1 MVCFCLEVCV
11 LVVQQYKQH
20 FLYHPPPM
28 ICYFSGWSSMIQ
40 DHLTVS
46 FACLCSHLPQ
56 LFMVLGC
63 WLLIRSSACPT
74 HSAETCST
82 IKEECFSGAL
92 VTCTVSQCSLRSTR
106 AGLTRGRGREDVLLQ
121 LRFAWLE
128 CCEPLSFILSSV
140 RLGKVIKELEHLLSN
155 EMSTKQAMRRRG
167 LRKYCPAQHCQLAQ
181 ADEKWKHV
189 KGSCSLLLLK
199 QEGNVGATWKTGM
212 QQWSGAC
219 SWLNLVAQYWL
230 GKGLLWVHVT
240 RGYQ

>member
-63 WLLIRSSACPT
+63 WLLVRSSACPT
-74 HSAETCST
+74 HSAETCPT

-106 AGLTRGRGREDVLLQ
+106 AGLTRGREREDVLLQ
-121 LRFAWLE
+121 FRFAWAKPMIRVLWAPFFY
-128 CCEPLSFILSSV
+128 PL
-140 RLGKVIKELEHLLSN
+140 
-155 EMSTKQAMRRRG
+155 
-167 LRKYCPAQHCQLAQ
+167 LRKA
-181 ADEKWKHV
+181 
-189 KGSCSLLLLK
+189 
-199 QEGNVGATWKTGM
+199 
-212 QQWSGAC
+212 
-219 SWLNLVAQYWL
+219 
-230 GKGLLWVHVT
+230 GKGHQGPWAPP
-240 RGYQ
+240 Q